1 MLLISHFVN
10 IYFYYIFY
18 FIFSIYS
25 IDLIFL
31 SWRVATHSSSGQVTV
46 TQSPG
51 SQSVGPGQTVSIRCT
66 SSLSV
71 DYNGGKWL
79 HWYFH
84 KPGEAPKLL
93 IYKATGRHSGV
104 SDRFRGSA
112 SSGTDFTLTISG
124 VQVQAEDSGVYY
136 CNGWFHICNGTNVF

>member
-1 MLLISHFVN
+1 LSDVKPAQVLSLMVISG
-10 IYFYYIFY
+10 
-18 FIFSIYS
+18 
-25 IDLIFL
+25 
-31 SWRVATHSSSGQVTV
+31 SSGQVTV

-51 SQSVGPGQTVSIRCT
+51 SQSVGPGQTVPIRCT

-79 HWYFH
+79 HWYFQ
-84 KPGEAPKLL
+84 KRGEAPKLL

-124 VQVQAEDSGVYY
+124 VQVQGEDSGVYY
-136 CNGWFHICNGTNVF
+136 CQQSLNIPFTQ

>member
-1 MLLISHFVN
+1 MSLTLL
-10 IYFYYIFY
+10 
-18 FIFSIYS
+18 
-25 IDLIFL
+25 L
-31 SWRVATHSSSGQVTV
+31 ATLGLLVQGSSGQVTV

-104 SDRFRGSA
+104 SDHRFSGSG
-112 SSGTDFTLTISG
+112 SDTDFTLTISR
-124 VQVQAEDSGVYY
+124 VQAEDSGVYY
-136 CNGWFHICNGTNVF
+136 CNVSYKNLPQSD